1 MQQQHTTI
9 SHPST
14 SHRVVLLLE
23 RRLFRWFVSQSLS
36 FRFLAAESL
45 CQWLAGW
52 LTACRCESLMKTTF
66 LLLLTIIAS
75 GCSIRKSKKIALAA
89 VASSFSSS
97 FITRHLLALSSIRPL
112 ILPPPHRPLFRLLPV
127 QFLLRNF
134 QLLSQ
139 QKKVKWK
146 LGFQLKGD
154 ENHVTPFTRTH
165 CRQDEKS
172 RNHQQSKWFLQL
184 ISKRERTFAT
194 CIPKGTELTTD
205 TGNNLALECPGYKTS
220 NNNDECVEVKW
231 WVEWEFNLKFSSNW
245 YSEIFAS
252 GSFFFYS
259 TPDADAAAHAAT

>member
-14 SHRVVLLLE
+14 NHRVVLLLE

-184 ISKRERTFAT
+184 ISKRERTLAT

-220 NNNDECVEVKW
+220 NNNNDQGMNV
-231 WVEWEFNLKFSSNW
+231 LK
-245 YSEIFAS
+245 
-252 GSFFFYS
+252 
-259 TPDADAAAHAAT
+259 